1 MHGLHRVFGTAGA
14 ASALFLAGAPAQ
26 ADIAALFYTVQ
37 PDGRDFGPYICCF
50 VASDEVQTSLG
61 PDGLPL
67 YNPNSTTG
75 PVLQDHAVN
84 GELLW
89 FTPSAGSATTPK
101 VSFDSSTVISGNS
114 YSNGSMYPPGGAG
127 GNDAN
132 GFQTAVFS
140 GNFTFSSPQTFN
152 FTIGADDDA
161 LLFVD
166 NKVVLQLGGVHGNS
180 SVTAM
185 PTLSAGLHTFNL
197 FYADRQ
203 QTGASLSFSIPSDV
217 VVTPP
222 PPVGGVPEPATWAML
237 LAGFGG
243 VGFAARAR
251 RFSKSATV

>member
-1 MHGLHRVFGTAGA
+1 MYGFHRVFGPAMATA
-14 ASALFLAGAPAQ
+14 ALLVAVVPAQ
-26 ADIAALFYTVQ
+26 ADIAARFYTVQ
-37 PDGRDFGPYICCF
+37 SDGRDFGPTICCF
-50 VASDEVQTSLG
+50 VANDEVLTSLG
-61 PDGLPL
+61 PNGLPV
-67 YNPNSTTG
+67 YNPGSTTG
-75 PVLQDHAVN
+75 PVLRDHAAN

-101 VSFDSSTVISGNS
+101 VSFTGSTVISGNS
-114 YSNGSMYPPGGAG
+114 YSNGSMYPPNGTG

-152 FTIGADDDA
+152 FTLGADDDA

-203 QTGASLSFSIPSDV
+203 QTGASLSFSIPNDV
-217 VVTPP
+217 VVTP

-237 LAGFGG
+237 LVGFGG
-243 VGFAARAR
+243 IGVTARSR
-251 RFSKSATV
+251 RFTRSVAA